1 MNKYKKQFQQR
12 WKAIASWVDARTLS
26 ERVMLFGVLSALLI
40 VVANQMLLEAASTR
54 ITVLS
59 KQMITDKAAARKLQV
74 QIDQLAGMTVVDPD
88 LENKARLAKLNAEEA
103 AAQALVAALGKDLVT
118 PGQMASMLESILA
131 RHGNLQLVSLVK
143 LPIQSLNTSSGQ
155 TAQSAQPNSKDTGK
169 ATASDAV
176 YKHGVEI
183 VLQGEYLQLMGY
195 LAQLEKLPVR
205 VVWGRMKLKVDNH
218 PKSTMSLTMYTLSLE
233 QTWMNI

>member
-1 MNKYKKQFQQR
+1 MNKYTKQFPQR
-12 WKAIASWVDARTLS
+12 WKAIASWVDARKLS

-40 VVANQMLLEAASTR
+40 VVANQILLEAASTR
-54 ITVLS
+54 ITALS

-74 QIDQLAGMTVVDPD
+74 QIDQLAGMTVIDPD

-103 AAQALVAALGKDLVT
+103 AAQALVAALGKDLVA
-118 PGQMASMLESILA
+118 PDQMASMLESILA
-131 RHGNLQLVSLVK
+131 RHGSVQLVSLVK
-143 LPIQSLNTSSGQ
+143 LPIQSLSTNSGR
-155 TAQSAQPNSKDTGK
+155 TAQADSKSADK
-169 ATASDAV
+169 ATVSDVV

-183 VLQGEYLQLMGY
+183 VLQGEYLQLMDY

-205 VVWGRMKLKVDNH
+205 VVWGKMKLKVDNH

-233 QTWMNI
+233 KTWLNI

>member
-1 MNKYKKQFQQR
+1 MNNYKKQFQQR

-26 ERVMLFGVLSALLI
+26 QRVMLFGALSALLI

-74 QIDQLAGMTVVDPD
+74 QIDQLAGMTVIDPD

-103 AAQALVAALGKDLVT
+103 AAQALVAALGKDLVA

-131 RHGNLQLVSLVK
+131 RHGSLQLVSLVK
-143 LPIQSLNTSSGQ
+143 LPIQSLSTNSGRTTQ
-155 TAQSAQPNSKDTGK
+155 ADSKSADK
-169 ATASDAV
+169 ATVSDVV

-183 VLQGEYLQLMGY
+183 VLQGEYLQLMDY

-205 VVWGRMKLKVDNH
+205 VVWGKMKLKVDNH

-233 QTWMNI
+233 KTWLNI